1 MIITSIVMLPN
12 KMNLIKQFSWRR
24 ISQSEIQKIAAG
36 KLAIDFK
43 KPWNYLYEM
52 PTEAR
57 GEASSKANS
66 YVNKLWCNILKV
78 ARNYFEK
85 G

>member
-43 KPWNYLYEM
+43 KP
-52 PTEAR
+52 
-57 GEASSKANS
+57 
-66 YVNKLWCNILKV
+66 
-78 ARNYFEK
+78 
-85 G
+85 